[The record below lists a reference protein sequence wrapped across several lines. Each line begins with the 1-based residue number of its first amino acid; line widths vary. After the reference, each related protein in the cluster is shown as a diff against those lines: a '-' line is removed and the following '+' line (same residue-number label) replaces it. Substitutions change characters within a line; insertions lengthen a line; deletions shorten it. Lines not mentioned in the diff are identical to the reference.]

1 MNWEGQKLRELSNKK
16 GFSLAAIA
24 EQIGVT
30 RQTVNDW
37 IKGQIPKGNHLLELS
52 TLFDVSPDIFFNK
65 DISKEIAVPVYR
77 KRRTSKITEDTQ
89 ETAISLSKDYLNIF
103 KNHENDGF
111 VHVIRTKER
120 NRKNAEHYSIKL
132 REFGNI
138 VSTTPIDYES
148 TFILLSKLGIHV
160 IFRTFPKRLKVYA
173 FFTKIIDHRVV
184 FVNNSTNLLDLI
196 FPLLHEAIHAVRD
209 EYTFEEG
216 TENEKEDDFCEL
228 VAGLLQYPRDYL
240 EFVYSTLHDID
251 SEKINIGIKIN
262 TLKNFARNYKH
273 SIYGLVKAIKL
284 YHLDFELD
292 IEASKTNLK
301 NIGAADTNL
310 RKEFPTIGDLLY
322 SDNSISHFIKHQK
335 RWSPLFYSI
344 IREQIKDISHSKLAE
359 IYEISTLDAKDLKL
373 EMLSEIE

>member
-52 TLFDVSPDIFFNK
+52 TIFDVSPDIFFNK

-103 KNHENDGF
+103 KNHKNDGF

-120 NRKNAEHYSIKL
+120 NRKNAEYYSIKL

-148 TFILLSKLGIHV
+148 TFSLLSKLGIHV
-160 IFRTFPKRLKVYA
+160 IFRSFPKRLTVYA
-173 FFTKIIDHRVV
+173 FFTKITGHRVV

-209 EYTFEEG
+209 EHTFEED
-216 TENEKEDDFCEL
+216 TENEKEDEFCEL
-228 VAGLLQYPRDYL
+228 VAGLIQYPRDYL
-240 EFVYSTLHDID
+240 EFVYSTIKDLDI
-251 SEKINIGIKIN
+251 GFKIN

-273 SIYGLVKAIKL
+273 TLFGIVKAIKL
-284 YHLDFELD
+284 YHPEFEL
-292 IEASKTNLK
+292 E
-301 NIGAADTNL
+301 IGAADTNL

-322 SDNSISHFIKHQK
+322 RDNSILQFIKHQK
-335 RWSPLFYSI
+335 LWSPLFYSI
-344 IREQIKDISHSKLAE
+344 IREQIKNISNSKLAE

-373 EMLSEIE
+373 EILSEIE